1 MLYNITRAPHDPTKK
16 YFFFDIT
23 VSVFATKKECIF
35 RIQINLMQG
44 EPKSVNMIEV
54 TPKMRQI
61 GK

>member
-1 MLYNITRAPHDPTKK
+1 MLYNITRAPHLTKK
-16 YFFFDIT
+16 YFFFDIIA
-23 VSVFATKKECIF
+23 SVFATKKECIF